1 MNQLKEKLTSAAE
14 HLLQVSKEIQS
25 VPGMQ
30 AQAQAMQERAERL
43 QANRFTVAL
52 FGAFS
57 AGKSSFANA
66 LMGDLVLPVSPNPTT
81 AAINKIMP
89 PTDTQPHGTVRVVL
103 KSRESVEQDVIR
115 SLAVFGLAAS
125 TLEEAL
131 SALGKIDISAIP
143 PTAKPHYTFLKAV
156 TKGLGEMS
164 AHLGGELIVD
174 MKAFKGFVAKEEKA
188 CFAEYIELFYACP
201 LTDQGIV
208 LVDTP
213 GADSINARHTGVAFE
228 YMKNAD
234 AVLFVTYYN
243 HAFSQADH
251 EFLLQM
257 GRVKD
262 TFDMD
267 KMFFLVNAADL
278 AASEEELAGVITHV
292 EKNLL
297 SCGIRHP
304 RIYPVSSQTALL
316 ARMHEAGKLNAS
328 AEKLYRQRTG
338 TEEGAPLAPAEDAFR
353 LSGMALFEQEFLR
366 FTLEELTQI
375 AVNAAMGEI
384 RRAHS
389 TLSEIIR
396 MAQADETERDA
407 RRQAAAQ
414 AREAALA
421 AVEAL
426 SIASAERDLQKE
438 REELVYY
445 VKQRLFFRF
454 TELVNVAF
462 NPAVLIEDGRNI
474 KQALQGCLAD
484 LLRSICY
491 DLAQELRATTLR
503 LEKFLHKQ
511 GKELVQQWQQDV
523 QKYATGLTLAP
534 YQPRQVDTLSF
545 ADELPLAPN
554 ALQPS
559 LAHFR
564 NTKDFFE
571 QDGKAKLREDLEK
584 RLQDPVSAYLQ
595 TGSAELGEQFSSLLS
610 EIVAEERSRVADQ
623 VEAYFTGIFA
633 ALDLDLDLDELSSK
647 LGRIEAHTGTE
658 ESK

>member
-1 MNQLKEKLTSAAE
+1 MNQLKDKLIAAAQR
-14 HLLQVSKEIQS
+14 LQQASREIQS
-25 VPGMQ
+25 IPGMQ
-30 AQAQAMQERAERL
+30 AQAETMLERAERL

-66 LMGDLVLPVSPNPTT
+66 LMGELVLPVSPNPTT

-89 PTDTQPHGTVRVVL
+89 PTETHPHGTVRVVL
-103 KSRESVEQDVIR
+103 KSREAVEQDVIR
-115 SLAVFGLAAS
+115 SLAIFGLAAS
-125 TLEEAL
+125 DLEEAL
-131 SALGKIDISAIP
+131 AELNKIDVSSIP

-164 AHLGGELIVD
+164 AHLGGELLVD
-174 MKAFKGFVAKEEKA
+174 MKAFKGLVAKEEKA
-188 CFAEYIELFYACP
+188 CFAEYIELFYSCP

-243 HAFSQADH
+243 HAFSQADR

-278 AASEEELAGVITHV
+278 AASEEELAGVVAHV

-316 ARMHEAGKLNAS
+316 ARMHEAGKLAGS
-328 AEKLYRQRTG
+328 AEKVYRQRTG
-338 TEEGAPLAPAEDAFR
+338 TPEEEPLAPAEEALR
-353 LSGMALFEQEFLR
+353 LSGMAVFEQDFLR

-384 RRAHS
+384 RRAHT
-389 TLSEIIR
+389 TLEEFIR
-396 MAQADETERDA
+396 MAEADESERDA
-407 RRQAAAQ
+407 RRQAATK

-421 AVEAL
+421 AVEGL
-426 SIASAERDLQKE
+426 SIASAERDLLKE

-454 TELVNVAF
+454 NELFNTAF
-462 NPAVLIEDGRNI
+462 NPAVLKEDGRNM
-474 KQALQGCLAD
+474 KQALQGCLGD
-484 LLRSICY
+484 LLRSISY

-503 LEKFLHKQ
+503 LEKFLGKQ
-511 GKELVQQWQQDV
+511 GAALVQQWQRDV
-523 QKYATGLTLAP
+523 QQYASGLTLAP
-534 YQPRQVDTLSF
+534 YQPRKVETLSF
-545 ADELPLAPN
+545 ADELPVSLAS
-554 ALQPS
+554 LQPS
-559 LAHFR
+559 LSLFR
-564 NTKDFFE
+564 SAKDFFE

-584 RLQDPVSAYLQ
+584 RLQEPVSAYLN
-595 TGSAELGEQFSSLLS
+595 TGSAQVGEQFASLLTQM
-610 EIVAEERSRVADQ
+610 VAEERSRVAGQ

-633 ALDLDLDLDELSSK
+633 ALDMNLDIDELKAK
-647 LGRIEAHTGTE
+647 LERVASLITEA
-658 ESK
+658 

>member
-1 MNQLKEKLTSAAE
+1 MNQLREKLAAAAE
-14 HLLQVSKEIQS
+14 RLLQTSQEIQS
-25 VPGMQ
+25 VPGME
-30 AQAQAMQERAERL
+30 AQAEAMRERAQRL
-43 QANRFTVAL
+43 LANRFTVAL

-66 LMGDLVLPVSPNPTT
+66 MMGDLVLPVSPNPTT

-89 PTDTQPHGTVRVVL
+89 PTEEHPHGTVRVVL
-103 KSRESVEQDVIR
+103 KSREAVEQDVIR
-115 SLAVFGLAAS
+115 SLAVFGMAAS

-131 SALGKIDISAIP
+131 RELDKIDISAIP
-143 PTAKPHYTFLKAV
+143 PTAKPHYTFLRAV
-156 TKGLGEMS
+156 TKGLGEM
-164 AHLGGELIVD
+164 APHLGGELLVD

-188 CFAEYIELFYACP
+188 CFAEYIELFYSCP

-278 AASEEELAGVITHV
+278 AANEEELAGVISHV

-338 TEEGAPLAPAEDAFR
+338 GAEGEPLVPAEEAFR
-353 LSGMALFEQEFLR
+353 LSGMARFEQDFLR

-389 TLSEIIR
+389 TLSEFIR
-396 MAQADETERDA
+396 MAQADESEREA
-407 RRQAAAQ
+407 QRKAASD

-421 AVEAL
+421 AVEAM
-426 SIASAERDLQKE
+426 SITSAERDLQKE

-445 VKQRLFFRF
+445 IRQRLFFRF
-454 TELVNVAF
+454 NELVNAAF
-462 NPAVLIEDGRNI
+462 NPAVLQEDGRNM

-484 LLRSICY
+484 LLRAICY

-503 LEKFLHKQ
+503 LEKFLNKQ
-511 GKELVQQWQQDV
+511 GVQLLQHWQRDVQQH
-523 QKYATGLTLAP
+523 AAGLALAP
-534 YQPRQVDTLSF
+534 YQPRSVETLTF
-545 ADELPLAPN
+545 ADELPVPMS
-554 ALQPS
+554 ALQPALS
-559 LAHFR
+559 LFR
-564 NTKDFFE
+564 NAKDFFE
-571 QDGKAKLREDLEK
+571 QDGKSKLREDLEK
-584 RLQDPVSAYLQ
+584 RLQEPVTAYLGN
-595 TGSAELGEQFSSLLS
+595 GSAELDRQFSELLH
-610 EIVAEERSRVADQ
+610 EVVEAERSRVAQQ

-633 ALDLDLDLDELSSK
+633 ALDMSLDLDELTSK
-647 LGRIEAHTGTE
+647 LDRIGASLATE
-658 ESK
+658 

>member
-1 MNQLKEKLTSAAE
+1 MNQLKDKLIAAAQR
-14 HLLQVSKEIQS
+14 LQQASREIQS
-25 VPGMQ
+25 IPGMQ
-30 AQAQAMQERAERL
+30 AQAETMLERAERL

-66 LMGDLVLPVSPNPTT
+66 LMGELVLPVSPNPTT

-89 PTDTQPHGTVRVVL
+89 PTETHPHGTVRVVL
-103 KSRESVEQDVIR
+103 KSREAVEQDVIR
-115 SLAVFGLAAS
+115 SLAIFGLAAS
-125 TLEEAL
+125 DLEEAL
-131 SALGKIDISAIP
+131 AELNKIDVSSIP

-164 AHLGGELIVD
+164 AHLGGELLVD

-188 CFAEYIELFYACP
+188 CFAEYIELFYSCP

-243 HAFSQADH
+243 HAFSQADR

-278 AASEEELAGVITHV
+278 AASEEELAGVVAHV

-316 ARMHEAGKLNAS
+316 ARMHEAGKLAGS
-328 AEKLYRQRTG
+328 AEKVYRQRTG
-338 TEEGAPLAPAEDAFR
+338 TPEEEPLAPAEEALR
-353 LSGMALFEQEFLR
+353 LSGMAVFEQDFLR

-384 RRAHS
+384 RRAHT
-389 TLSEIIR
+389 TLEEFIR
-396 MAQADETERDA
+396 MAEADESERDA
-407 RRQAAAQ
+407 RRQAATK

-421 AVEAL
+421 AVEGL
-426 SIASAERDLQKE
+426 SIASAERDLLKE

-454 TELVNVAF
+454 NELFNTAF
-462 NPAVLIEDGRNI
+462 NPAVLKEDGRNM
-474 KQALQGCLAD
+474 KQALQGCLGD
-484 LLRSICY
+484 LLRSISY

-503 LEKFLHKQ
+503 LEKFLGKQ
-511 GKELVQQWQQDV
+511 GAALVQQWQRDV
-523 QKYATGLTLAP
+523 QQYASGLTLAP
-534 YQPRQVDTLSF
+534 YQPRKVETLSF
-545 ADELPLAPN
+545 ADELPVSLAS
-554 ALQPS
+554 LQPS
-559 LAHFR
+559 LSLFR
-564 NTKDFFE
+564 SAKDFFE

-584 RLQDPVSAYLQ
+584 RLQEPVSAYLE
-595 TGSAELGEQFSSLLS
+595 TGSGQVGEQFASLLAQMM
-610 EIVAEERSRVADQ
+610 AEERSRVAEQ

-633 ALDLDLDLDELSSK
+633 ALDMNLDLDELKAK
-647 LGRIEAHTGTE
+647 LERVASLITEA
-658 ESK
+658 

>member
-1 MNQLKEKLTSAAE
+1 MNQLKDKLIAAAQR
-14 HLLQVSKEIQS
+14 LQQASREIQS
-25 VPGMQ
+25 IPGMQ
-30 AQAQAMQERAERL
+30 AQAETMLERAERL

-66 LMGDLVLPVSPNPTT
+66 LMGELVLPVSPNPTT

-89 PTDTQPHGTVRVVL
+89 PTETHPHGTVRVVL
-103 KSRESVEQDVIR
+103 KSREAVEQDVIR
-115 SLAVFGLAAS
+115 SLAIFGLAAS
-125 TLEEAL
+125 DLEEAL
-131 SALGKIDISAIP
+131 AELNKIDVSSIP

-156 TKGLGEMS
+156 TKGLGVMS
-164 AHLGGELIVD
+164 AHLGGELLVD

-188 CFAEYIELFYACP
+188 CFAEYIELFYSCP

-243 HAFSQADH
+243 HAFSQADR

-278 AASEEELAGVITHV
+278 AASEEELAGVVAHV

-316 ARMHEAGKLNAS
+316 ARMHEAGKLAGS
-328 AEKLYRQRTG
+328 AEKVYRQRTG
-338 TEEGAPLAPAEDAFR
+338 TPEEEPLAPAEEALR
-353 LSGMALFEQEFLR
+353 LSGMAVFEQDFLR

-384 RRAHS
+384 RRAHT
-389 TLSEIIR
+389 TLEEFIR
-396 MAQADETERDA
+396 MAEADESERDA
-407 RRQAAAQ
+407 RRQAATK

-421 AVEAL
+421 AVEGL
-426 SIASAERDLQKE
+426 SIASAERDLLKE

-454 TELVNVAF
+454 NELFNTAF
-462 NPAVLIEDGRNI
+462 NPAVLKEDGRNM
-474 KQALQGCLAD
+474 KQALQGCLGD
-484 LLRSICY
+484 LLRSISY

-503 LEKFLHKQ
+503 LEKFLGKQ
-511 GKELVQQWQQDV
+511 GAALVQQWQRDV
-523 QKYATGLTLAP
+523 QQYASGLTLAP
-534 YQPRQVDTLSF
+534 YQPRKVETLSF
-545 ADELPLAPN
+545 ADELPVSLAS
-554 ALQPS
+554 LQPS
-559 LAHFR
+559 LSLFR
-564 NTKDFFE
+564 SAKDFFE

-584 RLQDPVSAYLQ
+584 RLQEPVSAYLN
-595 TGSAELGEQFSSLLS
+595 TGSAQVGEQFASLLTQM
-610 EIVAEERSRVADQ
+610 VAEERSRVAGQ

-633 ALDLDLDLDELSSK
+633 ALDMNLDIDELKAK
-647 LGRIEAHTGTE
+647 LERVAALITAE
-658 ESK
+658 E

>member
-1 MNQLKEKLTSAAE
+1 MNQLKDKLIAAAQR
-14 HLLQVSKEIQS
+14 LQQASREIQS
-25 VPGMQ
+25 IPGMQ
-30 AQAQAMQERAERL
+30 AQAETMLERAERL

-66 LMGDLVLPVSPNPTT
+66 LMGELVLPVSPNPTT

-89 PTDTQPHGTVRVVL
+89 PTETHPHGTVRVVL
-103 KSRESVEQDVIR
+103 KSREAVEQDVIR
-115 SLAVFGLAAS
+115 SLAIFGLAAS
-125 TLEEAL
+125 DLEEAL
-131 SALGKIDISAIP
+131 AELNKIDVSSIP

-156 TKGLGEMS
+156 TKGLGVMS
-164 AHLGGELIVD
+164 AHLGGELLVD

-188 CFAEYIELFYACP
+188 CFAEYIELFYSCP

-243 HAFSQADH
+243 HAFSQADR

-278 AASEEELAGVITHV
+278 AASEEELAGVVAHV

-316 ARMHEAGKLNAS
+316 ARMHEAGKLAGS
-328 AEKLYRQRTG
+328 AEKVYRQRTG
-338 TEEGAPLAPAEDAFR
+338 TPEEEPLAPAEEALR
-353 LSGMALFEQEFLR
+353 LSGMAVFEQDFLR

-384 RRAHS
+384 RRAHT
-389 TLSEIIR
+389 TLEEFIR
-396 MAQADETERDA
+396 MAEADESERDA
-407 RRQAAAQ
+407 RRQAATK

-421 AVEAL
+421 AVEGL
-426 SIASAERDLQKE
+426 SIASAERDLLKE

-454 TELVNVAF
+454 NELFNTAF
-462 NPAVLIEDGRNI
+462 NPAVLKEDGRNM
-474 KQALQGCLAD
+474 KQALQGCLGD
-484 LLRSICY
+484 LLRSISY

-503 LEKFLHKQ
+503 LEKFLGKQ
-511 GKELVQQWQQDV
+511 GAALVQQWQRDV
-523 QKYATGLTLAP
+523 QQYASGLTLAP
-534 YQPRQVDTLSF
+534 YQPRKVETLSF
-545 ADELPLAPN
+545 ADELPVSLAS
-554 ALQPS
+554 LQPS
-559 LAHFR
+559 LSLFR
-564 NTKDFFE
+564 SAKDFFE

-584 RLQDPVSAYLQ
+584 RLQEPVSAYLE
-595 TGSAELGEQFSSLLS
+595 TGSGQVGEQFASLLAQMM
-610 EIVAEERSRVADQ
+610 AEERSRVAEQ

-633 ALDLDLDLDELSSK
+633 ALDMNLDLDELKAK
-647 LGRIEAHTGTE
+647 LERVASLITEA
-658 ESK
+658 

>member
-1 MNQLKEKLTSAAE
+1 MNQLKQKLGAAAE
-14 HLLQVSKEIQS
+14 RLRQASKEIS
-25 VPGMQ
+25 GVPGMQ
-30 AQAQAMQERAERL
+30 AQATAMLERAERL
-43 QANRFTVAL
+43 LANRFTVAL

-89 PTDTQPHGTVRVVL
+89 PTGTHPHGTVRVVV
-103 KSRESVEQDVIR
+103 KSKAAIEHDVLR
-115 SLAVFGLAAS
+115 SLAVFGLTADS
-125 TLEEAL
+125 LEGGLAEL
-131 SALGKIDISAIP
+131 DKIDVSQIP
-143 PTAKPHYTFLKAV
+143 PNAKPHYTFLKAV
-156 TKGLGEMS
+156 TKGLPEMA

-174 MKAFKGFVAKEEKA
+174 MQAFKGFVAKEEKA

-201 LTDQGIV
+201 LTEQGIV

-243 HAFSQADH
+243 HAFSQADR

-262 TFDMD
+262 TFELD

-278 AASEEELAGVITHV
+278 ASSQEELDGVITHI

-316 ARMHEAGKLNAS
+316 ARMHEAGKLTAS

-338 TEEGAPLAPAEDAFR
+338 TAEGEPLAPADKAFQ
-353 LSGMALFEQEFLR
+353 LSGMAAFEQDFLR

-375 AVNAAMGEI
+375 AVNAAYGEI
-384 RRAHS
+384 RRAHD
-389 TLSEIIR
+389 TLRGFIE
-396 MAQADETERDA
+396 MAQADEDVRQK
-407 RRQAAAQ
+407 RRLSASQ
-414 AREAALA
+414 AREAAIG
-421 AVEAL
+421 AVSAL
-426 SIASAERDLQKE
+426 STASMERDLAKE
-438 REELVYY
+438 REELLYY

-454 TELVNVAF
+454 NELFNLAF
-462 NPAVLIEDGRNI
+462 NPAVLKDDGRNL
-474 KQALQGCLAD
+474 KQALQGCLKD
-484 LLRSICY
+484 LLRSISY

-503 LEKFLHKQ
+503 LEKFTNKLGNSLISEMEREIQAHAK
-511 GKELVQQWQQDV
+511 
-523 QKYATGLTLAP
+523 GLKLSP
-534 YQPRQVDTLSF
+534 YQPRRVETLSF
-545 ADELPLAPN
+545 ADELPVAFASLQS
-554 ALQPS
+554 ALS
-559 LAHFR
+559 LFK

-571 QDGKAKLREDLEK
+571 LDGKTKLRDELEK
-584 RLQDPVSAYLQ
+584 LLQEPVSAY
-595 TGSAELGEQFSSLLS
+595 
-610 EIVAEERSRVADQ
+610 VAEGGAQLADQ
-623 VEAYFTGIFA
+623 FASVFTELASSERERVIGQVEEYFTGVFA
-633 ALDLDLDLDELSSK
+633 ALDMDVDMDELAVK
-647 LGRIEAHTGTE
+647 QKRIGALL
-658 ESK
+658 S

>member
-1 MNQLKEKLTSAAE
+1 MNQLKDKLIAAAQR
-14 HLLQVSKEIQS
+14 LQQASREIQS
-25 VPGMQ
+25 IPGMQ
-30 AQAQAMQERAERL
+30 AQAETMLERAERL

-66 LMGDLVLPVSPNPTT
+66 LMGELVLPVSPNPTT

-89 PTDTQPHGTVRVVL
+89 PTETHPHGTVRVVL
-103 KSRESVEQDVIR
+103 KSREAVEQDVIR
-115 SLAVFGLAAS
+115 SLAIFGLAAS
-125 TLEEAL
+125 DLEEAL
-131 SALGKIDISAIP
+131 AELNKIDVSSIP

-164 AHLGGELIVD
+164 AHLGGELLVD

-188 CFAEYIELFYACP
+188 CFAEYIELFYSCP

-243 HAFSQADH
+243 HAFSQADR

-278 AASEEELAGVITHV
+278 AASEEELAGVVAHV

-316 ARMHEAGKLNAS
+316 ARMHEAGKLAGS
-328 AEKLYRQRTG
+328 AEKVYRQRTG
-338 TEEGAPLAPAEDAFR
+338 TPEEEPLAPAEEALR
-353 LSGMALFEQEFLR
+353 LSGMAVFEQDFLR

-384 RRAHS
+384 RRAHT
-389 TLSEIIR
+389 TLEEFIR
-396 MAQADETERDA
+396 MAEADESERDA
-407 RRQAAAQ
+407 RRQAATK

-421 AVEAL
+421 AVEGL
-426 SIASAERDLQKE
+426 SIASAERDLLKE

-454 TELVNVAF
+454 NELFNTAF
-462 NPAVLIEDGRNI
+462 NPAVLKEDGRNM
-474 KQALQGCLAD
+474 KQALQGCLGD
-484 LLRSICY
+484 LLRSISY

-503 LEKFLHKQ
+503 LEKFLGKQ
-511 GKELVQQWQQDV
+511 GAALVQQWQRDV
-523 QKYATGLTLAP
+523 QQYASGLTLAP
-534 YQPRQVDTLSF
+534 YQPRKVETLSF
-545 ADELPLAPN
+545 ADELPVSLAS
-554 ALQPS
+554 LQPS
-559 LAHFR
+559 LSLFR
-564 NTKDFFE
+564 SAKDFFE

-584 RLQDPVSAYLQ
+584 RLQEPVSAYLN
-595 TGSAELGEQFSSLLS
+595 TGSAQVGEQFASLLTQM
-610 EIVAEERSRVADQ
+610 VAEERSRVAGQ

-633 ALDLDLDLDELSSK
+633 ALDMNLDIDELKAK
-647 LGRIEAHTGTE
+647 LERVASLITEA
-658 ESK
+658 

>member
-1 MNQLKEKLTSAAE
+1 MNQLKDKLIAAAQR
-14 HLLQVSKEIQS
+14 LQQASREIQS
-25 VPGMQ
+25 IPGMQ
-30 AQAQAMQERAERL
+30 AQAETMLERAERL

-66 LMGDLVLPVSPNPTT
+66 LMGELVLPVSPNPTT

-89 PTDTQPHGTVRVVL
+89 PTETHPHGTVRVVL
-103 KSRESVEQDVIR
+103 KSREAVEQDVIR
-115 SLAVFGLAAS
+115 SLAIFGLAAS
-125 TLEEAL
+125 DLEEAL
-131 SALGKIDISAIP
+131 AELNKIDVSSIP

-164 AHLGGELIVD
+164 AHLGGELLVD

-188 CFAEYIELFYACP
+188 CFAEYIELFYSCP

-243 HAFSQADH
+243 HAFSQADR

-278 AASEEELAGVITHV
+278 AASEEELAGVVAHV

-316 ARMHEAGKLNAS
+316 ARMHEAGKLAGS
-328 AEKLYRQRTG
+328 AEKVYRQRTG
-338 TEEGAPLAPAEDAFR
+338 TPEEEPLAPAEEALR
-353 LSGMALFEQEFLR
+353 LSGMAVFEQDFLR

-384 RRAHS
+384 RRAH
-389 TLSEIIR
+389 TTFEEFIR
-396 MAQADETERDA
+396 MAEADESERDA
-407 RRQAAAQ
+407 RRQAATK

-421 AVEAL
+421 AVEGL
-426 SIASAERDLQKE
+426 SIASAERDLLKE

-454 TELVNVAF
+454 NELFNTAF
-462 NPAVLIEDGRNI
+462 NPAVLKEDGRNM
-474 KQALQGCLAD
+474 KQALQGCLGD
-484 LLRSICY
+484 LLRSISY

-503 LEKFLHKQ
+503 LEKFLGKQ
-511 GKELVQQWQQDV
+511 GAALVQQWQRDV
-523 QKYATGLTLAP
+523 QQYASGLTLAP
-534 YQPRQVDTLSF
+534 YQPRKVETLSF
-545 ADELPLAPN
+545 ADELPVSLAS
-554 ALQPS
+554 LQPS
-559 LAHFR
+559 LSLFR
-564 NTKDFFE
+564 SAKDFFE

-584 RLQDPVSAYLQ
+584 RLQEPVSAYLN
-595 TGSAELGEQFSSLLS
+595 TGSAQVGEQFASLLTQM
-610 EIVAEERSRVADQ
+610 VAEERSRVAEQ

-633 ALDLDLDLDELSSK
+633 ALDMNLDIDELKAK
-647 LGRIEAHTGTE
+647 LERVASLITEA
-658 ESK
+658 

>member
-1 MNQLKEKLTSAAE
+1 MNQLKDKLIAAAQR
-14 HLLQVSKEIQS
+14 LQQASREIQS
-25 VPGMQ
+25 IPGMQ
-30 AQAQAMQERAERL
+30 AQAETMLERAERL

-66 LMGDLVLPVSPNPTT
+66 LMGELVLPVSPNPTT

-89 PTDTQPHGTVRVVL
+89 PTETHPHGTVRVVL
-103 KSRESVEQDVIR
+103 KSREAVEQDVIR
-115 SLAVFGLAAS
+115 SLAIFGLAAS
-125 TLEEAL
+125 DLEEAL
-131 SALGKIDISAIP
+131 AELNKIDVSSIP

-156 TKGLGEMS
+156 TKGLGVMS
-164 AHLGGELIVD
+164 AHLGGELLVD

-188 CFAEYIELFYACP
+188 CFAEYIELFYSCP

-213 GADSINARHTGVAFE
+213 GADSINARHTGVTFE

-243 HAFSQADH
+243 HAFSQADR

-278 AASEEELAGVITHV
+278 AASEEELAGVVAHV

-316 ARMHEAGKLNAS
+316 ARMHEAGKLAGS
-328 AEKLYRQRTG
+328 AEKVYRQRTG
-338 TEEGAPLAPAEDAFR
+338 TPEEEPLAPAEEALR
-353 LSGMALFEQEFLR
+353 LSGMAVFEQDFLR

-384 RRAHS
+384 RRAHT
-389 TLSEIIR
+389 TLEEFIR
-396 MAQADETERDA
+396 MAEADESERDA
-407 RRQAAAQ
+407 RRQAATK

-421 AVEAL
+421 AVEGL
-426 SIASAERDLQKE
+426 SIASAERDLLKE

-454 TELVNVAF
+454 NELFNTAF
-462 NPAVLIEDGRNI
+462 NPAVLKEDGRNM
-474 KQALQGCLAD
+474 KQALQGCLGD
-484 LLRSICY
+484 LLRSISY

-503 LEKFLHKQ
+503 LEKFLGKQ
-511 GKELVQQWQQDV
+511 GAALVQQWQRDV
-523 QKYATGLTLAP
+523 QQYASGLTLAP
-534 YQPRQVDTLSF
+534 YQPRKVETLSF
-545 ADELPLAPN
+545 ADELPVSLAS
-554 ALQPS
+554 LQPS
-559 LAHFR
+559 LSLFR
-564 NTKDFFE
+564 SAKDFFE

-584 RLQDPVSAYLQ
+584 RLQEPVSAYLN
-595 TGSAELGEQFSSLLS
+595 TGSAQVGEQFASLLTQM
-610 EIVAEERSRVADQ
+610 VAEERSRVAEQ

-633 ALDLDLDLDELSSK
+633 ALDMNLDIDELKAK
-647 LGRIEAHTGTE
+647 LERVASLITEA
-658 ESK
+658 

>member
-1 MNQLKEKLTSAAE
+1 MNQLKDKLIAAAQR
-14 HLLQVSKEIQS
+14 LQQASREIQS

-30 AQAQAMQERAERL
+30 SQAETMLERAERL

-66 LMGDLVLPVSPNPTT
+66 LMGELVLPVSPNPTT

-89 PTDTQPHGTVRVVL
+89 PTETHPHGTVRVVL
-103 KSRESVEQDVIR
+103 KSREAVEQDVIR
-115 SLAVFGLAAS
+115 SLAIFGLAAS
-125 TLEEAL
+125 DLEEAL
-131 SALGKIDISAIP
+131 AELNKIDVSSIP

-156 TKGLGEMS
+156 TKGLGVMS
-164 AHLGGELIVD
+164 AHLGGELLVD

-188 CFAEYIELFYACP
+188 CFAEYIELFYSCP

-243 HAFSQADH
+243 HAFSQADR

-278 AASEEELAGVITHV
+278 AASEEELAGVVAHV

-316 ARMHEAGKLNAS
+316 ARMHEAGKLAGS
-328 AEKLYRQRTG
+328 AEKVYRQRTG
-338 TEEGAPLAPAEDAFR
+338 TPEEEPLAPAEEALR
-353 LSGMALFEQEFLR
+353 LSGMAVFEQDFLR

-384 RRAHS
+384 RRAHT
-389 TLSEIIR
+389 TLEEFIR
-396 MAQADETERDA
+396 MAEADESERDA
-407 RRQAAAQ
+407 RRQAATK

-421 AVEAL
+421 AVEGL
-426 SIASAERDLQKE
+426 SIASAERDLLKE

-454 TELVNVAF
+454 NELFNTAF
-462 NPAVLIEDGRNI
+462 NPAVLKEDGRNM
-474 KQALQGCLAD
+474 KQALQGCLGD
-484 LLRSICY
+484 LLRSISY

-503 LEKFLHKQ
+503 LEKFLGKQ
-511 GKELVQQWQQDV
+511 GAALVQQWQRDV
-523 QKYATGLTLAP
+523 QQYASGLTLAP
-534 YQPRQVDTLSF
+534 YQPRKVETLSF
-545 ADELPLAPN
+545 ADELPVSLAS
-554 ALQPS
+554 LQPS
-559 LAHFR
+559 LSLFR
-564 NTKDFFE
+564 SAKDFFE

-584 RLQDPVSAYLQ
+584 RLQEPVSAYLE
-595 TGSAELGEQFSSLLS
+595 TGSGQVGEQFASLLAQMM
-610 EIVAEERSRVADQ
+610 AEERSRVAEQ

-633 ALDLDLDLDELSSK
+633 ALDMNLDLDELKAK
-647 LGRIEAHTGTE
+647 LERVASLITEA
-658 ESK
+658 

>member
-1 MNQLKEKLTSAAE
+1 MNQLKDKLIAAAQR
-14 HLLQVSKEIQS
+14 LQQASREIQS
-25 VPGMQ
+25 IPGMQ
-30 AQAQAMQERAERL
+30 AQAETMLERAERL

-66 LMGDLVLPVSPNPTT
+66 LMGELVLPVSPNPTT

-89 PTDTQPHGTVRVVL
+89 PTETHPHGTVRVVL
-103 KSRESVEQDVIR
+103 KSREAVEQDVIR
-115 SLAVFGLAAS
+115 SLAIFGLAAS
-125 TLEEAL
+125 DLEEAL
-131 SALGKIDISAIP
+131 AELNKIDVSSIP

-164 AHLGGELIVD
+164 AHLGGELLVD

-188 CFAEYIELFYACP
+188 CFAEYIELFYSCP

-243 HAFSQADH
+243 HAFSQADR

-278 AASEEELAGVITHV
+278 AASEEELAGVVAHV

-316 ARMHEAGKLNAS
+316 ARMHEAGKLAGS
-328 AEKLYRQRTG
+328 AEKVYRQRTG
-338 TEEGAPLAPAEDAFR
+338 TPEEEPLAPAEEALR
-353 LSGMALFEQEFLR
+353 LSGMAVFEQDFLR

-384 RRAHS
+384 RRAHT
-389 TLSEIIR
+389 TLEEFIR
-396 MAQADETERDA
+396 MAEADESERDA
-407 RRQAAAQ
+407 RRQAATK

-421 AVEAL
+421 AVEGL
-426 SIASAERDLQKE
+426 SIASAERDLLKE

-454 TELVNVAF
+454 NELFNTAF
-462 NPAVLIEDGRNI
+462 NPAVLKEDGRNM
-474 KQALQGCLAD
+474 KQALQGCLGD
-484 LLRSICY
+484 LLRSISY

-503 LEKFLHKQ
+503 LEKFLGKQ
-511 GKELVQQWQQDV
+511 GAALVQQWQRDV
-523 QKYATGLTLAP
+523 QQYASGLTLAP
-534 YQPRQVDTLSF
+534 YQPRKVETLSF
-545 ADELPLAPN
+545 ADELPVSLAS
-554 ALQPS
+554 LQPS
-559 LAHFR
+559 LSLFR
-564 NTKDFFE
+564 SAKDFFE

-584 RLQDPVSAYLQ
+584 RLQEPVSAYLN
-595 TGSAELGEQFSSLLS
+595 TGSAQVGEQFASLLTQM
-610 EIVAEERSRVADQ
+610 VAEERSRVAEQ

-633 ALDLDLDLDELSSK
+633 ALDMNLDIDELKAK
-647 LGRIEAHTGTE
+647 LERVAALITAE
-658 ESK
+658 E

>member
-1 MNQLKEKLTSAAE
+1 MNQLKDKLIAAAQR
-14 HLLQVSKEIQS
+14 LQQASREIQS
-25 VPGMQ
+25 IPGMQ
-30 AQAQAMQERAERL
+30 AQAETMLERAERL

-66 LMGDLVLPVSPNPTT
+66 LMGELVLPVSPNPTT

-89 PTDTQPHGTVRVVL
+89 PTETHPHGTVRVVL
-103 KSRESVEQDVIR
+103 KSREAVEQDVIR
-115 SLAVFGLAAS
+115 SLAIFGLAAS
-125 TLEEAL
+125 DLEEAL
-131 SALGKIDISAIP
+131 AELNKIDVSSIP

-164 AHLGGELIVD
+164 AHLGGELLVD

-188 CFAEYIELFYACP
+188 CFAEYIELFYSCP

-243 HAFSQADH
+243 HAFSQADR

-278 AASEEELAGVITHV
+278 AASEEELAGVVAHV

-316 ARMHEAGKLNAS
+316 ARMHEAGKLAGS
-328 AEKLYRQRTG
+328 AEKVYRQRTG
-338 TEEGAPLAPAEDAFR
+338 TPEEEPLAPAEEALR
-353 LSGMALFEQEFLR
+353 LSGMAVFEQDFLR

-384 RRAHS
+384 RRAHT
-389 TLSEIIR
+389 TLEEFIR
-396 MAQADETERDA
+396 MAEADESERDA
-407 RRQAAAQ
+407 RRQAATK

-421 AVEAL
+421 AVEGL
-426 SIASAERDLQKE
+426 SIASAERDLLKE

-454 TELVNVAF
+454 NELFNTAF
-462 NPAVLIEDGRNI
+462 NPAVLKEDGRNM
-474 KQALQGCLAD
+474 KQALQGCLGD
-484 LLRSICY
+484 LLRSISY

-503 LEKFLHKQ
+503 LEKFLGKQ
-511 GKELVQQWQQDV
+511 GVALVQQWQRDV
-523 QKYATGLTLAP
+523 QQYASGLTLAP
-534 YQPRQVDTLSF
+534 YQPRKVETLSF
-545 ADELPLAPN
+545 ADELPVSLAS
-554 ALQPS
+554 LQPS
-559 LAHFR
+559 LSLFR
-564 NTKDFFE
+564 SAKDFFE

-584 RLQDPVSAYLQ
+584 RLQEPVSAYLN
-595 TGSAELGEQFSSLLS
+595 TGSAQVGEQFASLLTQM
-610 EIVAEERSRVADQ
+610 VAEERSRVAEQ

-633 ALDLDLDLDELSSK
+633 ALDMNLDIDELKAK
-647 LGRIEAHTGTE
+647 LERVASLITEA
-658 ESK
+658 

>member
-1 MNQLKEKLTSAAE
+1 MAE
-14 HLLQVSKEIQS
+14 L
-25 VPGMQ
+25 
-30 AQAQAMQERAERL
+30 
-43 QANRFTVAL
+43 
-52 FGAFS
+52 
-57 AGKSSFANA
+57 
-66 LMGDLVLPVSPNPTT
+66 
-81 AAINKIMP
+81 NKI
-89 PTDTQPHGTVRVVL
+89 
-103 KSRESVEQDVIR
+103 DV
-115 SLAVFGLAAS
+115 SS
-125 TLEEAL
+125 
-131 SALGKIDISAIP
+131 IP

-164 AHLGGELIVD
+164 AHLGGELLVD

-188 CFAEYIELFYACP
+188 CFAEYIELFYSCP

-243 HAFSQADH
+243 HAFSQADR

-278 AASEEELAGVITHV
+278 AASEEELAGVVAHV

-316 ARMHEAGKLNAS
+316 ARMHEAGKLAGS
-328 AEKLYRQRTG
+328 AEKVYRQRTG
-338 TEEGAPLAPAEDAFR
+338 TPEEEPLAPAEEALR
-353 LSGMALFEQEFLR
+353 LSGMAVFEQDFLR

-384 RRAHS
+384 RRAHT
-389 TLSEIIR
+389 TLEEFIR
-396 MAQADETERDA
+396 MAEADESERDA
-407 RRQAAAQ
+407 RRQAATK

-421 AVEAL
+421 AVEGL
-426 SIASAERDLQKE
+426 SIASAERDLLKE

-454 TELVNVAF
+454 NELFNTAF
-462 NPAVLIEDGRNI
+462 NPAVLKEDGRNM
-474 KQALQGCLAD
+474 KQALQGCLGD
-484 LLRSICY
+484 LLRSISY

-503 LEKFLHKQ
+503 LEKFLGKQ
-511 GKELVQQWQQDV
+511 GAALVQQWQRDV
-523 QKYATGLTLAP
+523 QQYASGLTLAP
-534 YQPRQVDTLSF
+534 YQPRKVETLSF
-545 ADELPLAPN
+545 ADELPVSLAS
-554 ALQPS
+554 LQPS
-559 LAHFR
+559 LSLFR
-564 NTKDFFE
+564 SAKDFFE

-584 RLQDPVSAYLQ
+584 RLQEPVSAYLN
-595 TGSAELGEQFSSLLS
+595 TGSAQVGEQFASLLTQM
-610 EIVAEERSRVADQ
+610 VAEERSRVAEQ

-633 ALDLDLDLDELSSK
+633 ALDMNLDIDELKAK
-647 LGRIEAHTGTE
+647 LERVASLITEA
-658 ESK
+658 

>member
-1 MNQLKEKLTSAAE
+1 MNQLKDKLIAAAQR
-14 HLLQVSKEIQS
+14 LQQASREIQS
-25 VPGMQ
+25 IPGMQ
-30 AQAQAMQERAERL
+30 AQAETMLERAERL

-66 LMGDLVLPVSPNPTT
+66 LMGELVLPVSPNPTT

-89 PTDTQPHGTVRVVL
+89 PTETHPHGTVRVVL
-103 KSRESVEQDVIR
+103 KSREAVEQDVIR
-115 SLAVFGLAAS
+115 SLAIFGLAAS
-125 TLEEAL
+125 DLEEAL
-131 SALGKIDISAIP
+131 AELNKIDVSSIP

-164 AHLGGELIVD
+164 AHLGGELLVD

-188 CFAEYIELFYACP
+188 CFAEYIELFYSCP

-243 HAFSQADH
+243 HAFSQADR

-278 AASEEELAGVITHV
+278 AASEEELAGVVAHV

-316 ARMHEAGKLNAS
+316 ARMHEAGKLAGS
-328 AEKLYRQRTG
+328 AEKVYRQRTG
-338 TEEGAPLAPAEDAFR
+338 TPEEEPLAPAEEALR
-353 LSGMALFEQEFLR
+353 LSGMAVFEQDFLR

-384 RRAHS
+384 RRAHT
-389 TLSEIIR
+389 TLEEFIR
-396 MAQADETERDA
+396 MAEADESERDA
-407 RRQAAAQ
+407 RRQAATK

-421 AVEAL
+421 AVEGL
-426 SIASAERDLQKE
+426 SIASAERDLLKE

-454 TELVNVAF
+454 NELFNTAF
-462 NPAVLIEDGRNI
+462 NPAVLKEDGRNM
-474 KQALQGCLAD
+474 KQALQSCLGD
-484 LLRSICY
+484 LLRSISY

-503 LEKFLHKQ
+503 LEKFLGKQ
-511 GKELVQQWQQDV
+511 GATLVQQWQRDV
-523 QKYATGLTLAP
+523 QQYASGLTLAP
-534 YQPRQVDTLSF
+534 YQPRKVETLSF
-545 ADELPLAPN
+545 ADELPVSLGS
-554 ALQPS
+554 LQPS
-559 LAHFR
+559 LSLFR
-564 NTKDFFE
+564 SAKDFFE

-584 RLQDPVSAYLQ
+584 RLQEPVSAYLE
-595 TGSAELGEQFSSLLS
+595 TGSGQVGEQFASLLAQMM
-610 EIVAEERSRVADQ
+610 AEERSRVAEQ

-633 ALDLDLDLDELSSK
+633 ALDMNLDIDELKAK
-647 LGRIEAHTGTE
+647 LERVASLITEA
-658 ESK
+658 